1 MRIRRLLPVSAVV
14 IGALGLLAACGVPGL
29 PGTTVVPSIQVVYEH
44 VPGGEVPEVHGVAHI
59 HVNLHASGTVRMAL
73 EYYSPGQRKWEF
85 AGADH
90 LGNPWNPGENRLL
103 LVIYP
108 CLRDGLRWRLHFAW
122 DGVVPG
128 SPPDSGTKY
137 WPSRY
142 FPPKIACKF
151 IPNPAPA
158 G

>member
-1 MRIRRLLPVSAVV
+1 MRR
-14 IGALGLLAACGVPGL
+14 ALGAIAVLVVTGLTAAACAVPGV
-29 PGTTVVPSIQVVYEH
+29 PGTTVTPSIQVVYEH
-44 VPGGEVPEVHGVAHI
+44 VPGGETPEVHGIAKI
-59 HVNLHASGTVRMAL
+59 HVNQHASGWVRMAL
-73 EYYSPGQRKWEF
+73 EYYSPGARRWEH
-85 AGADH
+85 AGQDQ
-90 LGNPWNPGENRLL
+90 LGNPWTPGENRLL

-151 IPNPAPA
+151 IPAPAPT